1 MASGPGKVL
10 ADGEAQVERYLST
23 EGFTKDEIEDALDL
37 AAETTPSYVIVGAR
51 RLPDRRG
58 RRVPGERR
66 NLGQLTRTWHEK
78 DPGPGSGRGSCG
90 QVSRR
95 SVAQRVS

>member
-1 MASGPGKVL
+1 MASGPGRVL

-51 RLPDRRG
+51 PDALYFEYGDYRIEEG
-58 RRVPGERR
+58 GEY
-66 NLGQLTRTWHEK
+66 LESEEAWTDG
-78 DPGPGSGRGSCG
+78 
-90 QVSRR
+90 
-95 SVAQRVS
+95 